1 MEVIGS
7 QAMFD
12 SFTINLVNSL
22 KGGNVLPCSFQSAAI
37 LAQRAISQ
45 SGSLVSN
52 FLFSLLSSKMLKLP
66 VVSMAFSHCLRK
78 SENFLKAKPSLGGIL
93 GHSSSLSRKALAI
106 TNGVHHICVLEAFLP
121 QRMHHLCLTESI
133 LQ

>member
-22 KGGNVLPCSFQSAAI
+22 KGENVLSCSFQSATI
-37 LAQRAISQ
+37 LAQQATSP

-52 FLFSLLSSKMLKLP
+52 FLFSLLSSRMLKLP
-66 VVSMAFSHCLRK
+66 VVSKAFSHCLRK
-78 SENFLKAKPSLGGIL
+78 S
-93 GHSSSLSRKALAI
+93 
-106 TNGVHHICVLEAFLP
+106 
-121 QRMHHLCLTESI
+121 
-133 LQ
+133 